1 MRAPCYTAI
10 GSRMLAVG
18 AGRGPYGETTIDATE
33 RDQRA
38 RGESITAIGDRAA
51 TMAWARDVA
60 ARLADDQ
67 PTQHIAI
74 FVPDERGD
82 GLRLAAQVWGAGE
95 DTGEVIVGDWIVP
108 LEGSVCGR
116 VYRTGLAALCAD
128 VTMDPDY
135 RSFPGGRTR
144 SSLTVPIGPPDGV
157 VGVINLEAPWVSAFS
172 IRDYERMTERAA
184 TAYDAYQVRRIPR
197 GPGPAIC

>member
-1 MRAPCYTAI
+1 MHAPCYTGHRI
-10 GSRMLAVG
+10 TH
-18 AGRGPYGETTIDATE
+18 AGGGWSGPYGETTIDATE
-33 RDQRA
+33 RNPGA
-38 RGESITAIGDRAA
+38 RGPSAASRDRAA
-51 TMAWARDVA
+51 TMAWAGDLA
-60 ARLADDQ
+60 ARLADEQ
-67 PTQHIAI
+67 PIQHIAI
-74 FVPDERGD
+74 FIPDEQTD
-82 GLRLAAQVWGAGE
+82 GLRLAAQIWGAGE

-144 SSLTVPIGPPDGV
+144 SSLTVPIGPPDGI
-157 VGVINLEAPWVSAFS
+157 VGVINLEAPWVGAFS

-184 TAYDAYQVRRIPR
+184 AAYDAYQVRVIAR
-197 GPGPAIC
+197 GSGPAIC